1 MPTNTAN
8 LPASDR
14 SEPPAANGTG
24 TAGSDLAGNKATARV
39 LMVLGALAEGAESHG
54 VTELS
59 RSLGMTKNM
68 VHRALVTLVRHGYV
82 VRDET
87 GARYQLGP
95 GVLRLAGSGLPE
107 LDLPNLC
114 LPFMQEMRDVTGET
128 VSLAVPWG
136 RSAVTVGGIRGRGL
150 VARRVPLGRV
160 IPMHVSPASRAIL
173 ASFPDAWIA
182 DYLEQPLE
190 RVSAGSLTDPD
201 TIWAEVT
208 AVRERGYATTIGDH
222 WGETNGVAFP
232 IPASTSYPHGSI
244 TVGGSVQRLTPEVLD
259 SLVRQLINIAGEL
272 ARQSRLYAS
281 AYSLWAR

>member
-1 MPTNTAN
+1 MPTKTTHLA
-8 LPASDR
+8 ASDP
-14 SEPPAANGTG
+14 SELPANGTG
-24 TAGSDLAGNKATARV
+24 TGGTDLAGNKATARV
-39 LMVLGALAEGAESHG
+39 LVVLGALAKGTGTHG

-59 RSLGMTKNM
+59 RSLRMTKNM

-107 LDLPNLC
+107 LDLPSLC
-114 LPFMQEMRDVTGET
+114 LPFMQEMRDITGET

-173 ASFPDAWIA
+173 AGFPDGWIA
-182 DYLEQPLE
+182 DYLASPLE

-201 TIWAEVT
+201 AVWAEVK
-208 AVRERGYATTIGDH
+208 AVRERGYATVIRDH
-222 WGETNGVAFP
+222 WGETNGVAFA
-232 IPASTSYPHGSI
+232 IPGSASYPHGSI
-244 TVGGSVQRLTPEVLD
+244 TVGGSVQRLIAEVLD
-259 SLVRQLINIAGEL
+259 SRLPQLINIADEL
-272 ARQSRLYAS
+272 ARHSRLYAS
-281 AYSLWAR
+281 AYLLSHR